1 MFYCTVF
8 LLSLKS
14 ILAQMEQEHVPWCGN
29 VAMHNTYKYIHI
41 IQYRKRIKTEEN
53 AKAAA

>member
-1 MFYCTVF
+1 
-8 LLSLKS
+8 
-14 ILAQMEQEHVPWCGN
+14 MEQEHVPWCGN

-41 IQYRKRIKTEEN
+41 IQYRRRIKTEEK